1 MLMKLPVKFCAMLEK
16 FAVTN
21 FRGFAE
27 RIEWDLSRHAAY
39 AFNDFAIKD
48 GIIKNGIIYG
58 PNGSGKSNFSMA
70 VFDIENHLSSKWKD
84 PDYYSNFA
92 YLGREGVPVKFEYVF
107 AFGGSE
113 LKYTYSKNVQGALV
127 SEKLILDCQTVFSRS
142 EQGLYIDS
150 LSFPIADSV
159 KDSIEKSTNGMSIVK
174 FLVTSFPL
182 TEDHYLMKLMKFV
195 DSMLWFRNV
204 DVRGF
209 MGLEHAGCNMDEDI
223 IRRGLTDDF
232 AAFLKAVSGQ
242 DFKLKSNG
250 SGQDL
255 MCVIEGRE
263 MQFHKIISTGTRAL
277 ELLYFWL
284 QRMSEASFVFID
296 EFDAFYHFELSMEV
310 CRRLFKFGC
319 QAFVSTHNTYLLD
332 NSLLRPDCYF
342 IIDKGVIKP
351 VNECTEKELRAAH
364 NLEKIYRSGAL
375 SVR

>member
-1 MLMKLPVKFCAMLEK
+1 MLKN

-39 AFNDFAIKD
+39 AFNDFAIKG

-84 PDYYSNFA
+84 PGYYDNFA
-92 YLGREGVPVKFEYVF
+92 YLGREDVPVKFEYLF
-107 AFGGSE
+107 DFDGSE
-113 LKYTYSKNVQGALV
+113 LEYIYSKDVRGALV
-127 SEKLILDCQTVFSRS
+127 AEKLVMDGKTVFSHSGR
-142 EQGLYIDS
+142 GLFIDQE
-150 LSFPIADSV
+150 SFPMADTV
-159 KDSIEKSTNGMSIVK
+159 KESLEKSTNGVSLVK
-174 FLVTSFPL
+174 FIVTSFPL
-182 TEDHYLMKLMKFV
+182 TGEHYLMKLMKFV

-209 MGLEHAGCNMDEDI
+209 MGLERAGCNMDEDI
-223 IRRGLTDDF
+223 IKRGLTDDF

-242 DFKLKSNG
+242 NFKLEPSG

-255 MCVIEGRE
+255 MCVIDGCE

-284 QRMSEASFVFID
+284 QRMDGASFVFID

-319 QAFVSTHNTYLLD
+319 QAFVSTHNTFLLD
-332 NSLLRPDCYF
+332 NGLLRPDCYF
-342 IIDKGVIKP
+342 IIDKGRIRP
-351 VNECTEKELRAAH
+351 VNECTDKELRAGH
-364 NLEKIYRSGAL
+364 NLEKIYRSGVL
-375 SVR
+375 SVH